1 MQHEG
6 IVSYRSV
13 NDDGTATVFVVIDSK
28 ERKAPDLAGIST
40 KPELRIVEFEPHFK
54 DGKLFSL
61 SLRVDPCPT
70 FGLTARSPITVI
82 F

>member
-13 NDDGTATVFVVIDSK
+13 NDDGTATVFVVIDSQ
-28 ERKAPDLAGIST
+28 ERKAPDLSGVTT
-40 KPELRIVEFEPHFK
+40 KPELRIVGFEPHFK
-54 DGKLFSL
+54 NKKLFSL
-61 SLRVDPCPT
+61 SLRVDPCPP
-70 FGLTARSPITVI
+70 FDLTAGSPITVI